1 MTNSS
6 TGSQPTLILGEAT
19 GKRKDFRLPGC
30 RRGGKYDTKIYQ
42 DVGVIGSR
50 IGAAESQPRLEPH
63 LEPHLEPK
71 MSEFEQPAG
80 EPAAGTASAE
90 TESPSETIL
99 LPTLWTW
106 VRDLSVSLVIAGVVI
121 VFLYQPVKVE
131 GTSMMPRIQDQ
142 ERIFINKFV
151 YQIED
156 IERGDVIVFRYPYD
170 QTKSYIKRVIGLPGD
185 EVAVVSG
192 DVFINGEKLK
202 EPYLLDEY
210 RDRQTHPAVV
220 VPPGEYY
227 VLGDRRNSSNDSRVW
242 GPVPRN
248 FIYGKAVFVYWP
260 VDRLG
265 FLP

>member
-1 MTNSS
+1 
-6 TGSQPTLILGEAT
+6 
-19 GKRKDFRLPGC
+19 
-30 RRGGKYDTKIYQ
+30 
-42 DVGVIGSR
+42 
-50 IGAAESQPRLEPH
+50 
-63 LEPHLEPK
+63 

-80 EPAAGTASAE
+80 EPAAAE
-90 TESPSETIL
+90 TSAGKGPHSETVH
-99 LPTLWTW
+99 LPSLWAW
-106 VRDLSVSLVIAGVVI
+106 VRDLVVSLVIAGVVI

-131 GTSMMPRIQDQ
+131 GTSMMPRLVDQ

-151 YQIED
+151 YQIEA

-170 QTKSYIKRVIGLPGD
+170 ETKSYIKRVIGLPGD
-185 EVAVVSG
+185 EVAVVDG
-192 DVFINGEKLK
+192 EVFINGEKLE
-202 EPYLLDEY
+202 EPYLIDEY
-210 RDRQTHPAVV
+210 RDRQTHPVMV
-220 VPPGEYY
+220 VPPDEYY